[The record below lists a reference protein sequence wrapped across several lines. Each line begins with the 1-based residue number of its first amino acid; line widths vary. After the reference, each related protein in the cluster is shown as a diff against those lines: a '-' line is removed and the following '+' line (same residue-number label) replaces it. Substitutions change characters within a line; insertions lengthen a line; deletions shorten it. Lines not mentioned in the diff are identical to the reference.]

1 MNRAALPDK
10 QFEPFLHAVIHE
22 DPHQPALTVLSAL
35 ARRDLD
41 PWDEAASLADLDPA
55 AAVVKLIALLKSM
68 PPGHRPPDATVAARL
83 QALLPR
89 TRTAGAPALPASMQ
103 AAWRPARQRV
113 PTGPAAVE
121 VEPRSNFS
129 YLLVYLVFVAILI
142 GSEWL
147 NASGDA
153 LPATSAEHSAVS
165 AAASAAAPAAERAA
179 AAPPAATAAAV
190 TPAAAPPISP

>member
-1 MNRAALPDK
+1 MIRAALPDK

-55 AAVVKLIALLKSM
+55 AAIVKLIALLKSL
-68 PPGHRPPDATVAARL
+68 PPGQRPPDFTVAARL

-89 TRTAGAPALPASMQ
+89 TRTVDAAAVPANMKT
-103 AAWRPARQRV
+103 AWQPARQRL

-121 VEPRSNFS
+121 VEPRSNLS

-147 NASGDA
+147 NASGEA
-153 LPATSAEHSAVS
+153 LPATAADHS
-165 AAASAAAPAAERAA
+165 AASAAASG
-179 AAPPAATAAAV
+179 AAPV
-190 TPAAAPPISP
+190 VRHPAAAPPISP

>member
-22 DPHQPALTVLSAL
+22 DPDQPALTVLSAL

-55 AAVVKLIALLKSM
+55 AAIVRLVALLKSL
-68 PPGHRPPDATVAARL
+68 PLGQRPPDAPVAARL

-89 TRTAGAPALPASMQ
+89 TRTVGAPPLPASMKT
-103 AAWRPARQRV
+103 AWQPARQRL

-147 NASGDA
+147 NASGEA
-153 LPATSAEHSAVS
+153 LPATAADHST
-165 AAASAAAPAAERAA
+165 ASAAAPAAQHAA
-179 AAPPAATAAAV
+179 AAPAAATS
-190 TPAAAPPISP
+190 PAAPPISP